1 MWLSWLVMFITIEH
15 LYIYIFITW
24 YVNIYVYIYTL
35 HTACKKRCRNAAG
48 EAAHMHKVHGIASNL
63 RYFYDHPTCG
73 ACLKHFHNTTETM
86 QDDSSK
92 SQLAMR
98 ASSRWWFVLRIEQAM
113 LRMTGC
119 FRPCRVVVHICL
131 PRVLVKPHESIMTG
145 INSWLTVCL
154 ALKTWNSL
162 CQGSMSAWNNI
173 LSRGHVGEALL
184 PSSRTL
190 LARRTRTWL
199 T

>member
-1 MWLSWLVMFITIEH
+1 MICI
-15 LYIYIFITW
+15 
-24 YVNIYVYIYTL
+24 YIYTL

-73 ACLKHFHNTTETM
+73 ACLKHFHNTTV
-86 QDDSSK
+86 DDARRFF
-92 SQLAMR
+92 QVATGD
-98 ASSRWWFVLRIEQAM
+98 ASLIQVVVRLRIEQAM

-131 PRVLVKPHESIMTG
+131 PRVLVKPHEAIMTG

-190 LARRTRTWL
+190 LARRTRT
-199 T
+199 